1 MTDAYLL
8 KLARSRNLTPDQVM
22 ARALSDIG
30 WEFDSG
36 DLTMEESDQGRT
48 CTIWFREEPWI
59 EQGELLQLLRVAQ
72 ALRGELRIASEA
84 GALRLTF
91 SWTKG

>member
-8 KLARSRNLTPDQVM
+8 KLARSRNLTPDQLM

-30 WEFDSG
+30 WEFEPG
-36 DLTMEESDQGRT
+36 DLRMEETDQSRT

-59 EQGELLQLLRVAQ
+59 EQEELLQVLRVAQ
-72 ALRGELRIASEA
+72 ALRGELKIGAED

-91 SWTKG
+91 TWTRA